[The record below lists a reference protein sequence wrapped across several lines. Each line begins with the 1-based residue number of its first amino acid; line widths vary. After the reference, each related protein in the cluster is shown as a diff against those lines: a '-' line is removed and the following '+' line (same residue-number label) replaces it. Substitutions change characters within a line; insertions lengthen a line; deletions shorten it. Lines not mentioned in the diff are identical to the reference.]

1 MSNDTAPWKC
11 DWAEHGEINRGGQGV
26 ITEVRSTVD
35 PTKRAVLKRIVPRWQ
50 NDPQARAR
58 LQHEAD
64 LLTKLNELGARVPR
78 VIDSSSKHDSVEPF
92 VLLEFIPGIRFDE
105 WLKSQA
111 PVKTQKAVAITRAI
125 AETIELCHKHSIG
138 HRDLKPSNI
147 ILKDGDVSSPY
158 ILDFG
163 ISFDSRQTIILT
175 QEGEMFWNEFII
187 LPECQDL
194 EGGHR
199 DLRSDITAL
208 AGVFFSCLTGRPPI
222 VLRNATDQAPHQRHE
237 KLVAS
242 AASNVQEAERLMWFF
257 QRGFAFRISERFQS
271 MTEFMTEL
279 MRFADSSSEDKLD
292 PIEQFEILSQNVEA
306 TDRKVQLV
314 ALRKK
319 YSEIFQPI
327 DIALSTKMKPVN
339 NHEGSFVAGTVALAS
354 QVKAQFPKG
363 DSFDRTGARSYT
375 ISRNHF
381 DGSAIALLTGVA
393 VGMDI
398 HLYVCSYTW
407 PIPKDKI
414 VEWHKVAIVEETQPK
429 ISDRTVT
436 VMSEDLANRLAHE
449 IRNLIL
455 ERNQKAGG

>member
-1 MSNDTAPWKC
+1 MSNDTAPWKR
-11 DWAEHGEINRGGQGV
+11 DWSEHGEINRGGQGV
-26 ITEVRSTVD
+26 ITEVRSIAD

-50 NDPQARAR
+50 NDPQARER

-92 VLLEFIPGIRFDE
+92 VLMEFISGVRFDE
-105 WLKSQA
+105 WLKSKA
-111 PVKTQKAVAITRAI
+111 PVKTNQAVTITRAI
-125 AETIELCHKHSIG
+125 AETIGLCHTHKIG
-138 HRDLKPSNI
+138 HRDIKPSNI
-147 ILKDGDVSSPY
+147 ILKDGDISSPY

-175 QEGEMFWNEFII
+175 HEGEMFWNEFII

-208 AGVFFSCLTGRPPI
+208 VGVFFSCLTGRPPI

-237 KLVAS
+237 KLVA
-242 AASNVQEAERLMWFF
+242 ATASDVQEAERLMWFF

-271 MTEFMTEL
+271 MSEFISEL
-279 MRFADSSSEDKLD
+279 MRFADSSNEGMLD
-292 PIEQFEILSQNVEA
+292 PIEQFKILNHNIEA

-314 ALRKK
+314 ALRRK
-319 YSEIFQPI
+319 YEELFQPI
-327 DIALSTKMKPVN
+327 WQTLHAKLIPISQN
-339 NHEGSFVAGTVALAS
+339 EGSLGSGQVQIPPKAVS
-354 QVKAQFPKG
+354 QLPQG
-363 DSFDRTGARSYT
+363 EIFDAKNARSYT

-381 DGSAIALLTGVA
+381 DGSAMALLTGFA

-407 PIPKDKI
+407 PLPPEKNIEWVKVAVVEDSQPRITERTVAVI
-414 VEWHKVAIVEETQPK
+414 VET
-429 ISDRTVT
+429 
-436 VMSEDLANRLAHE
+436 LANRLAHE

-455 ERNQKAGG
+455 KREAKK